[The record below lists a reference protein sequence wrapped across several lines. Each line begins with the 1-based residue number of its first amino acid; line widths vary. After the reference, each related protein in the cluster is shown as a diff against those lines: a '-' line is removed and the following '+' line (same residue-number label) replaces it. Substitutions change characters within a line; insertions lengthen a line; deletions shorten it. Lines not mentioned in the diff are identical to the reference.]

1 MPLLQSARVYGMKL
15 RLGYVAMTLN
25 LADSSPSGAVTY
37 KTYQSLQ
44 SEGGRQHR
52 LRKVTGKNLDN
63 TRRILLYNKAM
74 EIPVY
79 RFSSKL
85 VPLATH
91 PDLTDWDYTG
101 DFTGL
106 FNEIGRIVKE
116 NGFRVSAHPDH
127 FTIINSPLDK
137 VYEDSLRDLDYHVRL
152 FEAMGLGDCR
162 YKLVLHVGGV
172 YGNKKDSAERFCE
185 NFVRLPDRIRKRLII
200 ENDDRSYN
208 TFDVLDICK
217 RLKAPM
223 VLDVHHHRCLCPEE
237 ELGPVLGDIYD
248 TWKDEA
254 FPPKVHFSSPKSAR
268 DYRSHA
274 DYIDYSEFMD
284 FISITAKSG
293 RDVDVM
299 LEAKSKDMALLKL
312 SGELSATDG
321 IKCLNH
327 GEYIL

>member
-1 MPLLQSARVYGMKL
+1 MQFAWVYGMKL

-37 KTYQSLQ
+37 KTYQALQ
-44 SEGGRQHR
+44 GEGARRHR
-52 LRKVTGKNLDN
+52 LHKVTEKNLDN

-91 PDLTDWDYTG
+91 PDLMDWDYTG
-101 DFTGL
+101 DFSEL
-106 FNEIGRIVKE
+106 LREIGRVVKE
-116 NGFRVSAHPDH
+116 NAFRVSAHPDH
-127 FTIINSPLDK
+127 FTIINSPLGK
-137 VYEDSLRDLDYHVRL
+137 VFEDSLRDLDYHVRL
-152 FEAMGLGDCR
+152 FEAMGLEDYR

-185 NFVRLPDRIRKRLII
+185 NFVKLPDRIRKRLII

-208 TFDVLDICK
+208 TFEVLDICK
-217 RLKAPM
+217 KLRAPM
-223 VLDVHHHRCLCPEE
+223 ALDVHHTW
-237 ELGPVLGDIYD
+237 LG
-248 TWKDEA
+248 EA

-274 DYIDYSEFMD
+274 DYIDYAEFID
-284 FISITAKSG
+284 FISIAARTG

-299 LEAKSKDMALLKL
+299 LEAKSKDTALLKL
-312 SGELSATDG
+312 SGELSSTDG